1 MKTIITI
8 QHTQSIHHTNGMV
21 GSWTDWNLSEL
32 GKIQAGNIGRKLSR
46 ELRDKNFVMYSSD
59 LARARQTAEIVG
71 KQLGI
76 TPILRRELRER
87 NLGRCVGKSVQWL
100 RENMECQEKTVDDRM
115 KAAGMYGTVWIPFLK
130 KFFLIKKRIL

>member
-1 MKTIITI
+1 
-8 QHTQSIHHTNGMV
+8 
-21 GSWTDWNLSEL
+21 
-32 GKIQAGNIGRKLSR
+32 
-46 ELRDKNFVMYSSD
+46 MYSSD

-76 TPILRRELRER
+76 TPILRQELRER

-115 KAAGMYGTVWIPFLK
+115 FPDAESRRDVWNRLDPFLK